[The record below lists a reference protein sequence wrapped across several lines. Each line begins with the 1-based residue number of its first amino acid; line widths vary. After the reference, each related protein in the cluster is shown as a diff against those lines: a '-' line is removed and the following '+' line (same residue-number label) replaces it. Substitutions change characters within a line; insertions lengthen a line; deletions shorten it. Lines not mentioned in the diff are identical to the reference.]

1 MGGAYPAQGVFMK
14 VIVSK
19 LSNNQN
25 YTVYKALPSGGYAVA
40 GKVLIKGGAN
50 VANKVTLQAPN
61 GGVFT
66 EVTDEQY
73 ALLEKCPQFKK
84 HVAAGF
90 IYVSKSEEEVAAT
103 KEAKKAEKDLKEK
116 DESAQLTPEVFKKKG
131 KKAPTS
137 KAR

>member
-1 MGGAYPAQGVFMK
+1 MR

-25 YTVYKALPSGGYAVA
+25 YTVYKALPSGGFAVA

-66 EVTDEQY
+66 EVTDEQF

-84 HVAAGF
+84 HVEAGF
-90 IYVSKSEEEVAAT
+90 VYVSKAEEEVAAT
-103 KEAKKAEKDLKEK
+103 KEAKKEEKNLKEK
-116 DESAQLTPEVFKKKG
+116 DESAQLTPQVFKKKG
-131 KKAPTS
+131 KRAPTS

>member
-19 LSNNQN
+19 LSNDQN

-40 GKVLIKGGAN
+40 GKVLVKGGAN
-50 VANKVTLQAPN
+50 VANKVTLRAPN

-73 ALLEKCPQFKK
+73 ALLEKCPQFKQ
-84 HVAAGF
+84 HVEAGF
-90 IYVSKSEEEVAAT
+90 IYVSKAEEEVSAT